1 MSGKNFIEKV
11 AIVGA
16 GGQVGT
22 YLTNAL
28 LSTNKHQITAVTR
41 AGSTNPIPA
50 GVTVKHIN
58 YAEPSTLVDALR
70 GQDALIFSLS
80 VLATDEADR
89 LIKAAAEAEVP
100 WILPN
105 EFGYNSDNDAVNKDT
120 LTGFAK
126 KAQRKLIEELG
137 KSAWVGLATGYWYE
151 YSLSVGGWSF
161 GFDIKGKEVTFYD
174 EGNVKIHTSTWPQL
188 GKAVAHLLS
197 LPITS
202 DDASTTTLSSFKNK
216 FAFISSFYVNQRDI
230 FESLLRVTGTTLD
243 DWKVTN
249 QPSAARFAFGKQM
262 LQNGDRRGFGLAL
275 YARTFFPDGA
285 GTHPGSANAQLGI
298 PETEDLD
305 EYTAVAVKMNQENY
319 FENQVI
325 PRITPSVSS

>member
-28 LSTNKHQITAVTR
+28 LSTGKHQITALTR
-41 AGSTNPIPA
+41 SDSKNPIPSS
-50 GVTVKHIN
+50 VTVKHIN

-70 GQDALIFSLS
+70 GQDALIITLS

-120 LTGFAK
+120 FSGIPK

-137 KSAWVGLATGYWYE
+137 KSAWIGLASGYWYE

-161 GFDIKGKEVTFYD
+161 GFDIKNKEATFYD
-174 EGNVKIHTSTWPQL
+174 DGDIKIHTSTWSQI
-188 GKAVAHLLS
+188 GKAIANLLS

-202 DDASTTTLSSFKNK
+202 DDVSATTLASFKNK
-216 FAFISSFYVNQRDI
+216 FAFISSFYVSQQDI
-230 FESLLRVTGTTLD
+230 FASLLRVTSTTRD
-243 DWKVTN
+243 EWKISN

-285 GTHPGSANAQLGI
+285 GTHPGSANALLEI
-298 PETEDLD
+298 PKEENLD
-305 EYTAVAVKMNQENY
+305 EYTAIAVQMAKENY
-319 FENQVI
+319 FENVVV
-325 PRITPSVSS
+325 PRITPASS

>member
-1 MSGKNFIEKV
+1 M
-11 AIVGA
+11 
-16 GGQVGT
+16 
-22 YLTNAL
+22 
-28 LSTNKHQITAVTR
+28 
-41 AGSTNPIPA
+41 
-50 GVTVKHIN
+50 
-58 YAEPSTLVDALR
+58 
-70 GQDALIFSLS
+70 S

-120 LTGFAK
+120 LTGFPK

-137 KSAWVGLATGYWYE
+137 KSSWIGVATGYWYE

-161 GFDIKGKEVTFYD
+161 GFDIKNKEVTFYD
-174 EGNVKIHTSTWPQL
+174 EGDVKIHTSTWPQT
-188 GKAVAHLLS
+188 GKAVANLLS

-202 DDASTTTLSSFKNK
+202 DDASETTVSSFRNK
-216 FAFISSFYVNQRDI
+216 FAFISSFHVSQQDI
-230 FESLLRVTGTTLD
+230 FASLLRVTGTTRD
-243 DWKVTN
+243 EWKISN

-285 GTHPGSANAQLGI
+285 GTHPGNANALLAI

-305 EYTAVAVKMNQENY
+305 EYTATAVKMAQENY
-319 FENQVI
+319 FETKVV
-325 PRITPSVSS
+325 PRITPASS

>member
-1 MSGKNFIEKV
+1 MSDKNYIEKV

-28 LSTNKHQITAVTR
+28 LSTGKHQITALTR
-41 AGSTNPIPA
+41 SSSKNRIPS
-50 GVTVKHIN
+50 GVLIKHIN
-58 YAEPSTLVDALR
+58 YADPSTIVAALR
-70 GQDALIFSLS
+70 GQDVLIYSLS

-120 LTGFAK
+120 LTGFPK
-126 KAQRKLIEELG
+126 KAQRKLIEELE
-137 KSAWVGLATGYWYE
+137 KSAWVGVASGYWYE

-161 GFDIKGKEVTFYD
+161 GFDVKNKEATFYD
-174 EGNVKIHTSTWPQL
+174 EGDVKIHTSTWPQI
-188 GKAVAHLLS
+188 GRAVASLLS

-202 DDASTTTLSSFKNK
+202 DNASDTTLSSFRNK
-216 FAFISSFYVNQRDI
+216 FAFISSFYVNQQEI
-230 FESLLRVTGTTLD
+230 FESLLRVTGTTRD
-243 DWKVTN
+243 EWKITH

-285 GTHPGSANAQLGI
+285 GTHPGSANALLQI
-298 PETEDLD
+298 PETEDMD
-305 EYTAVAVKMNQENY
+305 EYTATAVKMAEDNY
-319 FENQVI
+319 FEKEVV
-325 PRITPSVSS
+325 PRITPASS